1 MNEHG
6 RVWPSVCFDV
16 ECRAATTG
24 LKNQI
29 HARKKMVQKKS
40 LISKGTTIKAD
51 DTKSKPT
58 PSTRPA
64 VRPSVAAR
72 VMAAKKAYVTFG
84 QY

>member
-6 RVWPSVCFDV
+6 RVWPSVCFDD
-16 ECRAATTG
+16 ERRAAKTW

-51 DTKSKPT
+51 DTKSNST

-64 VRPSVAAR
+64 VKPSVHAR
-72 VMAAKKAYVTFG
+72 VAAAQKMAIKSNLI
-84 QY
+84 